1 MRHKKILK
9 ERAAAEGGWEV
20 KPAAPV
26 EAEPGTDAF
35 DPKKPPKPLDQM
47 SMTDQLQ
54 WS

>member
-9 ERAAAEGGWEV
+9 DRAAAEGGGEAQ
-20 KPAAPV
+20 PAAAFV

-47 SMTDQLQ
+47 DMTA
-54 WS
+54 